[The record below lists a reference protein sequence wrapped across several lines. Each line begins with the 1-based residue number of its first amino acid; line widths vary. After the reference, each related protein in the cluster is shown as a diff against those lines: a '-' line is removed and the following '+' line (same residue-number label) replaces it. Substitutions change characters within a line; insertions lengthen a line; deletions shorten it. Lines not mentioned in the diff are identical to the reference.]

1 MKDEPDQQRRHD
13 HGEYREADFC
23 ALLIEM
29 LEDIAGR
36 ARGIDDPGDLVP
48 RDNRHRRKDAYARA
62 PANGVERRLVMPGDT
77 HAQGAAEA
85 SLQRLLYFFEMRERQ
100 AHLFAAGDDDTI
112 RVEQPKSRERH
123 VLRCDEIG
131 HHARAE
137 SDEGGIGRR
146 GRHTGFRPRRQY
158 ALVCKFQRRPDRL
171 IGCV

>member
-1 MKDEPDQQRRHD
+1 MKLERVFSRRAISRKLCDRRANSLVPWRLSGRSALRLPLPTRSVDQLPHRSGDRAMKDEPDQQRRHD

-85 SLQRLLYFFEMRERQ
+85 SLQRL
-100 AHLFAAGDDDTI
+100 
-112 RVEQPKSRERH
+112 
-123 VLRCDEIG
+123 
-131 HHARAE
+131 
-137 SDEGGIGRR
+137 
-146 GRHTGFRPRRQY
+146 
-158 ALVCKFQRRPDRL
+158 
-171 IGCV
+171 